1 MAASSMQFAQ
11 DERGPGT
18 KRIQPGW
25 AAVAGVT
32 AASLA
37 QSGFLGPLEAYEG
50 RFGFFPFYMGSRV
63 EACDYNLATR
73 GLGVSWEDDRNAIKP
88 YPACHFS
95 HAFADAARLIRE
107 KHDILVKDVARIT
120 ARVPEKI
127 VGIVCEPLANK
138 RRPTSSHAAQFSLPY
153 AIASAF
159 VRGCYGLAEMEA
171 EAR

>member
-73 GLGVSWEDDRNAIKP
+73 GLGVSWEVDRNAIKP